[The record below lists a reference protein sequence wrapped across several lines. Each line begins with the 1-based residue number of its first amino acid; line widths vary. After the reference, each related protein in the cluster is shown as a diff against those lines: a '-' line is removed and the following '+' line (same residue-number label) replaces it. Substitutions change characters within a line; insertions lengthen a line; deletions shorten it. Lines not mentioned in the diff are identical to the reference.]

1 MNIFLKSTLY
11 HNLYDVNPI
20 LKSKKLISLTKNMKG
35 ENERLSSLV
44 ITLQDELDKRSTK
57 VETVEPVKVEEKPE
71 IAEPVPKAPEP
82 VVETVTEAVAEA
94 AAEAASEPA
103 PKTQTN
109 TQTKSKKS
117 KKKNNK
123 KK

>member
-1 MNIFLKSTLY
+1 MR
-11 HNLYDVNPI
+11 D
-20 LKSKKLISLTKNMKG
+20 

-44 ITLQDELDKRSTK
+44 ITLQDELDKKPTK
-57 VETVEPVKVEEKPE
+57 TDTVEPVKVEEKPE
-71 IAEPVPKAPEP
+71 IAEPAPKATEP
-82 VVETVTEAVAEA
+82 VVEAVTEA
-94 AAEAASEPA
+94 AAEVTAEVSSEPTTK
-103 PKTQTN
+103 PQTN

>member
-1 MNIFLKSTLY
+1 MIYSISYTVYHITL
-11 HNLYDVNPI
+11 I
-20 LKSKKLISLTKNMKG
+20 SKSKKLISLTKNMKT

-57 VETVEPVKVEEKPE
+57 AETVEPVKAEE

-82 VVETVTEAVAEA
+82 VVEAVTEAVAEA
-94 AAEAASEPA
+94 AAEATSEPT

>member
-1 MNIFLKSTLY
+1 
-11 HNLYDVNPI
+11 
-20 LKSKKLISLTKNMKG
+20 MKG

-44 ITLQDELDKRSTK
+44 ITLQDELDKKSTK
-57 VETVEPVKVEEKPE
+57 VETVEPVKFEEKLE

-94 AAEAASEPA
+94 AAEVASEPA